1 MRRLLLAALL
11 VAAPALPAAAA
22 FGSSQAGTSGATF
35 LTLGA
40 DARAAAMGGAVAA
53 AADDATATYW
63 NPADLAG
70 LHYRHATFTHA
81 ASYQST
87 FYDFLAYAQPI
98 EVRAGSGRERDLLPD
113 QLGTVGASFQYFN
126 AGKIAE
132 VDNAGAPTGGSF
144 TPQDF
149 AATIGWGAELARGLD
164 AGVAVKYVSSKIEAS
179 AATGAADFGARWRAQ
194 IPGTEAAYA
203 LSVGARNVGGQLK
216 FATAYDP
223 LPLTFVVGQA
233 VKPFRSLTLAA
244 DVLAPRDRAPYVSL
258 GVEWRAPMTEGL
270 TAALRAGYDG
280 RARSSDVGGTT
291 GVTLGGGLGFQ
302 RLGFDYAWTPLGDL
316 GDTQR
321 LSLSYRF

>member
-1 MRRLLLAALL
+1 MNRLLLAALL

-22 FGSSQAGTSGATF
+22 FGASQAGTSGATF

-40 DARAAAMGGAVAA
+40 DARAAAMGNAVAA
-53 AADDATATYW
+53 AADDASAAYW

-81 ASYQST
+81 ASYQSV

-98 EVRAGSGRERDLLPD
+98 EVRHGNGRERDLLPD
-113 QLGTVGASFQYFN
+113 QLGTVGASFQYLN
-126 AGKIAE
+126 AGRLTEI
-132 VDNAGAPTGGSF
+132 DNTGAATGGSF

-149 AATIGWGAELARGLD
+149 AATVGWGAELARGID
-164 AGVAVKYVSSKIEAS
+164 AGLAVKYVSTKIEAS
-179 AATGAADFGARWRAQ
+179 AATGAADFGVRWRTT

-203 LSVGARNVGGQLK
+203 LSAGVRNLGGQIK
-216 FATAYDP
+216 YYAASDP
-223 LPLTFVVGQA
+223 LPLSVAIGQS
-233 VKPFRSLTLAA
+233 VKPFRSMTLDA
-244 DVLAPRDRAPYVSL
+244 DVVAPRDGPPYASL

-280 RARSSDVGGTT
+280 RVKSSDAGGAT
-291 GVTLGGGLGFQ
+291 GVTLGGGIGFQ
-302 RLGFDYAWTPLGDL
+302 RLGFDYAWTPSGDL
-316 GDTQR
+316 GNTQR